1 MSTIKTFVTQKTKIL
16 CTMGPAIAS
25 EDKLTELI
33 KCGANAFRLNM
44 SHSSHA
50 NHLEYITMIR
60 KVEKQ
65 LGVYLPIIADLQGP
79 KIRVSNLPGDGMI
92 SLLNGREVLL
102 VDTGVLKKYQ
112 SVIPADMTIVPVEYP
127 TIAKDVK
134 KGDAILFDDGLLK
147 VQVMEANGVFV
158 RVLVVNG
165 GILKSRKGI
174 NLPYVNVRQP
184 AMTKK
189 DKEDLDFAIANGCDY
204 AAVSFVR
211 TVEDVKQVRKHLD
224 GRGSD
229 MWIIAKIEK
238 PEAVANI
245 EKIIQISDAIMVA
258 RGDLG
263 VEIPAAQ
270 VPLVQKKIINLCK
283 HYAKPVIT
291 ATQMLESMI
300 QNPRPTRAEASD
312 VANAVL
318 DGTDTV
324 MLSAETS
331 VGAYP
336 VEAVSYMRMI
346 CTETEKGVLYEGIK
360 RTPRKKRA
368 EEQTRD
374 QIAAAVSSI
383 AESGMI
389 SGICVHTFSG
399 TTVRLMSKRRP
410 IAPIFAISQVVSA
423 ARRVGI
429 FSGVIGLVLEK
440 ATTTDETIE
449 AIKQTLLDLECFSP
463 GEKIVITIG
472 HPLKVRTRTNMLSIE
487 QL

>member
-1 MSTIKTFVTQKTKIL
+1 MSIKTFISQKTKIL

-25 EDKLTELI
+25 EEKLTDLI

-50 NHLEYITMIR
+50 NHLEYIQLIR
-60 KVEKQ
+60 KVERD
-65 LGVYLPIIADLQGP
+65 LGVYVPIIADLQGP

-92 SLLNGREVLL
+92 SLLNGREVVL
-102 VDTGVLKKYQ
+102 VDTSVLKKYKP
-112 SVIPADMTIVPVEYP
+112 VIPTDMTVVPVEYP

-147 VQVMEANGVFV
+147 VQVLEANGFFV

-165 GILKSRKGI
+165 GLLKSRKGI

-189 DKEDLDFAIANGCDY
+189 DKEDLNFAIDNGCDY

-211 TVEDVKQVRKHLD
+211 TAEDVKQVRKHLD
-224 GRGSD
+224 SRDSD

-245 EKIIQISDAIMVA
+245 EKILAVSDAIMVA

-270 VPLVQKKIINLCK
+270 VPLVQKKIITLCK
-283 HYAKPVIT
+283 QYAKPVIT

-318 DGTDTV
+318 DGTDAV

-346 CTETEKGVLYEGIK
+346 CTETEKGLLHETVKKTTK
-360 RTPRKKRA
+360 RRRA

-374 QIAAAVSSI
+374 QISAAVNSI
-383 AESGMI
+383 ADSGMI
-389 SGICVHTFSG
+389 SGICVHTYSG
-399 TTVRLMSKRRP
+399 TTVRLISKRRP
-410 IAPIFAISQVVSA
+410 KAPIFAISQVVSA

-449 AIKQTLLDLECFSP
+449 SIKQMLLDLHCFSP

-472 HPLKVRTRTNMLSIE
+472 HPLRVRTRTNMLSIE
-487 QL
+487 SL

>member
-1 MSTIKTFVTQKTKIL
+1 
-16 CTMGPAIAS
+16 MGPAIAS
-25 EDKLTELI
+25 EEKLTELI
-33 KCGANAFRLNM
+33 GCGANAFRLNM
-44 SHSSHA
+44 SHSTHA
-50 NHLEYITMIR
+50 NHLEYIRLIR
-60 KVEKQ
+60 DVEKK

-79 KIRVSNLPGDGMI
+79 KIRVSNLPGDGVV
-92 SLLNGREVLL
+92 SLLNGREVVL
-102 VDTGVLKKYQ
+102 VDTGVLKKHQ
-112 SVIPADMTIVPVEYP
+112 PVIPVDMTVIPVEYP

-147 VQVMEANGVFV
+147 VQVLEANGVFV
-158 RVLVVNG
+158 RVLVVHG
-165 GILKSRKGI
+165 GLLKSRKGI
-174 NLPYVNVRQP
+174 NLPYVNIRQP

-189 DKEDLDFAIANGCDY
+189 DKEDLDFAIANGADY

-211 TVEDVKQVRKHLD
+211 TVDDVKMVRKHLD
-224 GRGSD
+224 MRGSD

-283 HYAKPVIT
+283 HFAKPVIT

-318 DGTDTV
+318 DGTDAV

-346 CTETEKGVLYEGIK
+346 CAETEKGLLYEGLK
-360 RTPRKKRA
+360 RSTKRRPA
-368 EEQTRD
+368 EELTRN
-374 QIAAAVSSI
+374 QIAMAVGSI
-383 AESGMI
+383 ADSGTI
-389 SGICVHTFSG
+389 SGICVHTFTG
-399 TTVRLMSKRRP
+399 TTVRLISKRRP
-410 IAPIFAISQVVSA
+410 TAPIFAISQVVGA

-429 FSGVIGLVLEK
+429 FSGVVGLVLED
-440 ATTTDETIE
+440 ATTTDETID
-449 AIKQTLLDLECFSP
+449 AIKKMLLDLGCCSP

-487 QL
+487 SL